1 MNQFEVRVRE
11 IKRSYG
17 EYCPAWLNWVLG
29 KANSCLQD
37 ICFGGIHRCLNGMVD
52 IKLSARFRTL
62 PEEYEPSA
70 FRVMEK
76 ILKPGHLVV
85 DVGANLGL
93 YSLAMARL
101 VYPSGKVFSFEPASE
116 SFVALLDH
124 IRCNGLMDMIEPH
137 MCVIG
142 DQPGACIFTQD
153 GVLGTNRIGGSS
165 SQGKNAK
172 AVSRMIT
179 TLDQFFARNGLLP
192 DLMKIDV
199 EGYETSVLKGAQ
211 QILSKKRCPILCE
224 LHPGYW
230 KAMNLNVGDF
240 IERTK
245 TLGYHIFELT
255 GDLCQDFNNP
265 KMVLLA

>member
-11 IKRSYG
+11 IKRRYG
-17 EYCPAWLNWVLG
+17 EYCPAWLNWFLG

-37 ICFGGIHRCLNGMVD
+37 ICFGGIHRCLNGMLD

-70 FRVMEK
+70 FRVMER
-76 ILKPGHLVV
+76 ILRPGHLVV

-124 IRCNGLMDMIEPH
+124 IRGNGLTGMIEPH
-137 MCVIG
+137 RCVIG
-142 DQPGACIFTQD
+142 DHPGVCIFTQD
-153 GVLGTNRIGGSS
+153 GVLGTNRIGRSN

-172 AVSRMIT
+172 AVSRMVT
-179 TLDQFFARNGLLP
+179 TLDQFFVQKGLLP

-199 EGYETSVLKGAQ
+199 EGFEISVLKGAQ
-211 QILSKKRCPILCE
+211 KIISRKKCPILCE

-230 KAMNLNVGDF
+230 KGMNLDAQQF
-240 IERTK
+240 IQITRD
-245 TLGYHIFELT
+245 LGYHIFELN
-255 GDLCQDFNNP
+255 GALCQDFNIC